1 LAEDL
6 KNRNWTEV
14 WNSLDSTE
22 LNSPSII
29 EKMSSEAQEKF
40 KSLITETRKVFEAE
54 KVNIEQ
60 DLVDS
65 LDQVLNKI
73 SQKL

>member
-1 LAEDL
+1 
-6 KNRNWTEV
+6 
-14 WNSLDSTE
+14 
-22 LNSPSII
+22 
-29 EKMSSEAQEKF
+29 MSSEAQEKF
-40 KSLITETRKVFEAE
+40 KSLITETRKVFEVE

-65 LDQVLNKI
+65 LDLVLNKI

>member
-1 LAEDL
+1 M
-6 KNRNWTEV
+6 
-14 WNSLDSTE
+14 DSIE
-22 LNSPSII
+22 LNSPLIT

-40 KSLITETRKVFEAE
+40 KSLITETRKVFEVE

-65 LDQVLNKI
+65 LDLVLNKI

>member
-1 LAEDL
+1 
-6 KNRNWTEV
+6 
-14 WNSLDSTE
+14 LDSIE
-22 LNSPSII
+22 LNSPLIT

-40 KSLITETRKVFEAE
+40 KSLITETRKVFEVE

-65 LDQVLNKI
+65 LDLVLNKI

>member
-1 LAEDL
+1 
-6 KNRNWTEV
+6 
-14 WNSLDSTE
+14 LDSIE
-22 LNSPSII
+22 LNSPLIT

-40 KSLITETRKVFEAE
+40 KSLITETRKVFEVE

-60 DLVDS
+60 DLVNS
-65 LDQVLNKI
+65 LDLILNKI